1 MEAELKPC
9 PFCGGE
15 AVMNT
20 GEYHTQYVEN
30 KKEIPNGA
38 NILRQVKYPNG
49 KSYYEYRRKAYIPRC
64 VDKGCMGRIR
74 RMFESEAEAVIAW
87 NRRTEDA

>member
-1 MEAELKPC
+1 MAELKPC

-20 GEYHTQYVEN
+20 GEYHTQYAET
-30 KKEIPNGA
+30 KKEIPKDA
-38 NILRQVKYPNG
+38 YVLRQIKYPSG
-49 KSYYEYRRKAYIPRC
+49 KTVYEYRRKAYIPRC

-74 RMFESEAEAVIAW
+74 KMFETEEEAIEAW
-87 NRRTEDA
+87 NRRANNET